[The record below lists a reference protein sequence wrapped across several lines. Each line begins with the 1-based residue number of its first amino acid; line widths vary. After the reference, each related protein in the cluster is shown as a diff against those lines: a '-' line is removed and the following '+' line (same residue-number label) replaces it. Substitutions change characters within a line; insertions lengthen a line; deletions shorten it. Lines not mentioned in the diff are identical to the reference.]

1 VPVLAVTVF
10 GVHHSGTR
18 RRPTRRKKNMK
29 GDPRVTHELNEYLS
43 FELTGHR
50 QYLLHGATCRH
61 WGFSRLA
68 DVQHG
73 YSEEETTH
81 AGRIMARI
89 LLLGAAP
96 SMKSRRAV
104 DARDTVAK
112 QLAYDRELVSQAIDH
127 LRAAIGICEQC
138 SDFVS
143 RDLLA
148 GMLDD
153 EELHLDWLDRQLGL
167 IDKVG
172 LQDYLQAQM

>member
-1 VPVLAVTVF
+1 V
-10 GVHHSGTR
+10 
-18 RRPTRRKKNMK
+18 K
-29 GDPRVTHELNEYLS
+29 GDPGVIRELDGYLS

-50 QYLLHGATCRH
+50 QYLLHAATCRH
-61 WGFSRLA
+61 WGFPRLA
-68 DVQHG
+68 DVQHD
-73 YSEEETTH
+73 YSTEETTH

-89 LLLGAAP
+89 LLLGGTP

-104 DARDTVAK
+104 DARDTVAG
-112 QLAYDRELVSQAIDH
+112 QLDYDRELVREAIDH
-127 LRAAIGICEQC
+127 LRAAVGVCEQC
-138 SDFVS
+138 SDFAS

-148 GMLDD
+148 EMLDD